1 MDININDLYENQ
13 RTKQINRLRFFENI
27 LKKCYHR
34 IKTVGDKGET
44 FCFYIVP
51 EFSMGIPLYNV
62 YQCSQF
68 IIDHLIKKGFNIL
81 YIRPNL
87 IYISWDIK
95 QYLTQEQIQDI
106 NQIPIPQIQSADDIK
121 KSIQLQ
127 LMNDYNLDKKKYL
140 EQNYTNPINHNMNT
154 NMNPNTINNNMNPN
168 TINNMNLNTI
178 NMNSTTNIRSTKD
191 YKPSG
196 RIIL

>member
-1 MDININDLYENQ
+1 
-13 RTKQINRLRFFENI
+13 
-27 LKKCYHR
+27 
-34 IKTVGDKGET
+34 
-44 FCFYIVP
+44 
-51 EFSMGIPLYNV
+51 MG
-62 YQCSQF
+62 
-68 IIDHLIKKGFNIL
+68 
-81 YIRPNL
+81 L

-95 QYLTQEQIQDI
+95 KYLTQEQIQDI

-140 EQNYTNPINHNMNT
+140 EQNYTNPINHNNNMNT

-168 TINNMNLNTI
+168 TINNNMNPNIINNNMNPNTMNPNTINNMNPNTINNMNPNTI
-178 NMNSTTNIRSTKD
+178 NMNSTINIRSTKD